1 MTKVVYNACF
11 GGFGLSKKAIEML
24 AEMGHKEA
32 KQTIESGVMYLDP
45 RCRHDSMLVEVVE
58 KLGEEANGR
67 YADLRVIVLQGNK
80 YKIDEY
86 DGNESV
92 LYPEN
97 MDWVTVK

>member
-1 MTKVVYNACF
+1 
-11 GGFGLSKKAIEML
+11 
-24 AEMGHKEA
+24 
-32 KQTIESGVMYLDP
+32 
-45 RCRHDSMLVEVVE
+45 MLVEVVE